1 MKKDQI
7 QVGGLYTAKV
17 SGKLTT
23 VRVLAIREVPPAWRD
38 GRWETRI
45 DVVNTVTGRK
55 TTFRSA
61 AKLRGPAPS
70 CTPAAAPEAPDGR

>member
-1 MKKDQI
+1 
-7 QVGGLYTAKV
+7 V
-17 SGKLTT
+17 
-23 VRVLAIREVPPAWRD
+23 IRRGQLPPWHKP
-38 GRWETRI
+38 GRQGQWTTRI
-45 DVVNTVTGRK
+45 DVVNMVTGRK